1 MHNLFSGKNR
11 KNITNLSPES
21 GKGYKPT
28 FQIDSLTALDVFFFV
43 CFFLTKTY
51 WNWPVILS
59 FIFDNNPCP
68 TE

>member
-28 FQIDSLTALDVFFFV
+28 FQIDSLTALDVFFF
-43 CFFLTKTY
+43 FFNQKVLE
-51 WNWPVILS
+51 LS
-59 FIFDNNPCP
+59 CHFELYIW
-68 TE
+68 